1 MIARLT
7 NWYCLSDKV
16 GWKAVDVSVWD
27 YLDKYAKDPEVKL
40 ITWTEKNFIV
50 KVLIKEKRS
59 LECEHVSIRS
69 LF

>member
-1 MIARLT
+1 M
-7 NWYCLSDKV
+7 

-40 ITWTEKNFIV
+40 ITWTEKNLIV